1 MNAKEQILSHFPQLT
16 PRLRDAARFVVDHPN
31 DVVTHSMRG
40 LAETANIMPST
51 LSRLAQQVGYVG
63 WPELKKAFISDL
75 GLNQNGYSERAKKL
89 ANRST
94 EKGLVNE
101 LFETYVS
108 NLEATQLQI
117 EPKIKIAANILQKAK
132 VVHVAGFRASFA
144 IAFSLFYGYR
154 LFRNSV
160 ELIDGHCGGLELQLR
175 RIQKR
180 DAVVIIS
187 FAPYS
192 KESIA
197 VLEAARHAHAS
208 VIALSDSSAS
218 PLALGADVS
227 LEFKVSSPSF
237 FPSTL
242 AGTAASEALL
252 EALVA
257 TGKNDV
263 VKPIDE
269 AEKHLIR
276 SGAYLGNATL

>member
-16 PRLRDAARFVVDHPN
+16 PRLRDAARFIVDHPN

-40 LAETANIMPST
+40 LADNAKIMPST
-51 LSRLAQQVGYVG
+51 LSRLALQVGYAG

-89 ANRST
+89 TNRST
-94 EKGLVNE
+94 ENGLVNE

-108 NLEATQLQI
+108 NLEATQRQI

-180 DAVVIIS
+180 DSVVIIS

-197 VLEAARHAHAS
+197 VLEAARHAQAS

-257 TGKNDV
+257 TGKKDV

-276 SGAYLGNATL
+276 SGAYLGSTAL

>member
-16 PRLRDAARFVVDHPN
+16 PRLRDAARFIVDHPN

-40 LAETANIMPST
+40 LADNAKIMPST
-51 LSRLAQQVGYVG
+51 LSRLAQQVGYAG

-75 GLNQNGYSERAKKL
+75 GLNHNGYSERAKKL
-89 ANRST
+89 TNRSA
-94 EKGLVNE
+94 ENGLVNE
-101 LFETYVS
+101 LFVTYVS

-132 VVHVAGFRASFA
+132 VVHIAGFRASFA

-180 DAVVIIS
+180 DSVVIIS

-197 VLEAARHAHAS
+197 VLEAARHAQAS
-208 VIALSDSSAS
+208 VITLSDSSAS

-257 TGKNDV
+257 TGKKDI
-263 VKPIDE
+263 VKPIDK
-269 AEKHLIR
+269 AEKHLVR
-276 SGAYLGNATL
+276 SGAYLGNTAL

>member
-16 PRLRDAARFVVDHPN
+16 PRLRDAARFIVDHPN

-40 LAETANIMPST
+40 LADNAKIMPST
-51 LSRLAQQVGYVG
+51 LSRLALQVGYAG

-89 ANRST
+89 TNRST
-94 EKGLVNE
+94 ENGLVNE

-108 NLEATQLQI
+108 NLEATQRQI

-180 DAVVIIS
+180 DSVVIIS

-197 VLEAARHAHAS
+197 VLEAARHAQAS

-257 TGKNDV
+257 TGKKDV

-269 AEKHLIR
+269 AEKHLVR
-276 SGAYLGNATL
+276 SGAYLRNTAL

>member
-16 PRLRDAARFVVDHPN
+16 PRLRDAARFIVDHPN

-40 LAETANIMPST
+40 LADNAKIMPST
-51 LSRLAQQVGYVG
+51 LSRLAQQVGYAG
-63 WPELKKAFISDL
+63 WPELKKTFISDL
-75 GLNQNGYSERAKKL
+75 GLNHNGYSERAKKL
-89 ANRST
+89 TNRST
-94 EKGLVNE
+94 ENGLVNE
-101 LFETYVS
+101 LFVTYVS

-132 VVHVAGFRASFA
+132 VVHIAGFRASFA

-180 DAVVIIS
+180 DSVVIIS

-197 VLEAARHAHAS
+197 VLEAARHAQAS

-257 TGKNDV
+257 TGKKDI
-263 VKPIDE
+263 VKPIDK
-269 AEKHLIR
+269 AEKHLVR
-276 SGAYLGNATL
+276 SGAYLGNTAL